1 MNKCGYFG
9 QGPLNVYLFQFT
21 HIASL
26 KYLPILWYYCI
37 THITYPYYYYG
48 TIFLVTIL
56 NVDNKNI
63 N

>member
-9 QGPLNVYLFQFT
+9 QGPLNGYFFQFT
-21 HIASL
+21 HTASL
-26 KYLPILWYYCI
+26 KYLG
-37 THITYPYYYYG
+37 THITWPYYYYG

>member
-9 QGPLNVYLFQFT
+9 QGPLNGYWFQFT

-26 KYLPILWYYCI
+26 KYLPILWYY
-37 THITYPYYYYG
+37 YPYYYYG

-56 NVDNKNI
+56 NVDNQNI